1 MKTLLRRCAVLA
13 LLTFAG
19 VTVGCNTIE
28 GAGEDISELGEGVSD
43 TSRDARD

>member
-28 GAGEDISELGEGVSD
+28 GAGQDIENTGEEIEDAAD
-43 TSRDARD
+43 